1 MTVGT
6 SGEVSSRL
14 LRRGIALEQ
23 VTIAWNVIE
32 AGVAIGAGIIADSV
46 SLVGFG
52 VDSGIE
58 IVAAVLVVLRLR
70 ASLVHGEPHEVMER
84 RFLRGVA
91 ATFIALAL
99 YLIIDGAVALA
110 SNQRPSHSVVG
121 IVVTALALLVMPV
134 LSVAKRRIGAAL
146 GRRVLVAEAAES
158 MLCAAL
164 AGATLLGLV
173 VYTVTGWAWVDPV
186 VGFVIAAYAI
196 KEGVESWEGD
206 LCD

>member
-1 MTVGT
+1 
-6 SGEVSSRL
+6 VSSRL

-70 ASLVHGEPHEVMER
+70 ASLVHGDPNEVMER

-173 VYTVTGWAWVDPV
+173 VCTVTGWAWVDPV

>member
-1 MTVGT
+1 
-6 SGEVSSRL
+6 
-14 LRRGIALEQ
+14 
-23 VTIAWNVIE
+23 
-32 AGVAIGAGIIADSV
+32 
-46 SLVGFG
+46 
-52 VDSGIE
+52 
-58 IVAAVLVVLRLR
+58 
-70 ASLVHGEPHEVMER
+70 MER

-173 VYTVTGWAWVDPV
+173 VCTVTGWAWVDPV

>member
-14 LRRGIALEQ
+14 LRRGIALEH

-70 ASLVHGEPHEVMER
+70 ASLVHGDPNEVMER

-173 VYTVTGWAWVDPV
+173 VCTVTGWAWVDPV

>member
-70 ASLVHGEPHEVMER
+70 ASLVHGDPNEVMER

>member
-70 ASLVHGEPHEVMER
+70 ASLVHGEPNEVMER

-173 VYTVTGWAWVDPV
+173 VCTVTGWAWVDPV

>member
-70 ASLVHGEPHEVMER
+70 ASLVHGDPNEVMER

-173 VYTVTGWAWVDPV
+173 VCTVTGWAWVDPV

>member
-173 VYTVTGWAWVDPV
+173 VCTVTGWAWVDPV